1 MSYEFFPQV
10 YDELMD
16 VELYDEWAD
25 FAHQV
30 LPKDKKTLLD
40 LASGTGEFAIRMH
53 FQGYD
58 VTGLDLSEEMVHVA
72 EAKMNATNLP
82 IPFLAENMT
91 NFSFQKSFDVVT
103 CFCDS
108 LNYLETEKEL
118 DATFERVYEH
128 LNTDG
133 AFLFDVHSVYK
144 VDVGFQNYSY
154 GDSDLS
160 VSTIWNSFPGEAPHS
175 VEHELTFFVENSDG
189 SYFRKDELHKE
200 RTYPVATYE
209 KKLIAAGFSKIS
221 VYADFS
227 LEKPDEKSERIF
239 FLARK

>member
-16 VELYDEWAD
+16 AELYDEWAD
-25 FAHQV
+25 FAQKL
-30 LPKDKKTLLD
+30 LPKGKRTLLD

-53 FQGYD
+53 FRGYE
-58 VTGLDLSEEMVHVA
+58 VTGLDLSEEMIRVA
-72 EAKMNATNLP
+72 EAKINATNLP
-82 IPFLAENMT
+82 ISFFAENMT

-118 DATFERVYEH
+118 DEAFMRVYEH

-133 AFLFDVHSVYK
+133 VFLFDVHSVYK
-144 VDVGFQNYSY
+144 IDVGFENYSY

-160 VSTIWNSFPGEAPHS
+160 VSTIWNSFPGKAPHS

-200 RTYPVATYE
+200 RTYPISTYE
-209 KKLIAAGFSKIS
+209 KKLIAAGFSEIR

-227 LEKPDEKSERIF
+227 LEKPHEKSERLF